1 VVEAESKHNVCFL
14 DPKRRGAG
22 GDPSGVVASFRVQR
36 DPRVNTELGGITKKN
51 VSSEKKSFYTT
62 CARGGTRKIAEFSG
76 GSERISLPQPA
87 FSTNPYPSQP
97 NSMAAAKDL

>member
-1 VVEAESKHNVCFL
+1 MGCPRNYRPNLSFHTPYLVVEAESKHNVCFL
-14 DPKRRGAG
+14 DLNRRGAG

-62 CARGGTRKIAEFSG
+62 YTRESP
-76 GSERISLPQPA
+76 EV
-87 FSTNPYPSQP
+87 
-97 NSMAAAKDL
+97 